1 MMDDEQELENNIK
14 YEYLNAP
21 CLLED
26 FKNNYLASLNIFLN
40 DEKFK
45 EKTNALPAL
54 KSSAITKY
62 EKLISKEQAELLK
75 SKTKSKFSNKLQPLS
90 AEYEPNQ
97 ILKMNKTTPN
107 IKKKQASKGIPIRY
121 IIIDHE
127 LVEISL
133 EAIEESNEIN
143 NKLTDP
149 FNAYFH
155 EDNPKIRKK
164 ALEQIINNIM
174 PKKNDDDEE
183 DSKGNNDKLKNKRSI
198 SNNLKIN
205 TNYGY
210 NGHNTETNTFRQHKT
225 KSNILLKDLEVLQA
239 KYRNYDLEQKRREE
253 KYGPIMK
260 QFRDNCNN
268 HSIITLDQKID
279 YFVYLY
285 KNNMLKPGKKK
296 GSLIQKSLSK
306 KNNKKIIN
314 PQKMVTPSNKSP
326 ITINYNVQKSPVSF
340 NYNNLFENHIKY
352 INELKN
358 NFRIIDDYLN
368 MSQLEAF
375 ERNLDTKIKSFHIM
389 KPNFENSDKFIDKLR
404 MYLRCLEVTPEKV
417 ILRNCDIT
425 GERFYYL
432 ISRKYFDFGNI
443 RHLNLANNNL
453 GDIGGSYLLTLI
465 SKFSTKI
472 DYLNINYNKI
482 GRQSCELLIDILE
495 KNAVKLYGLSISGN
509 KIGDK
514 VFSDISIAI
523 SRNSYL
529 AKLFIGDN
537 DLGKISSVILGSILK
552 YDKKLKLLDVSK
564 NNFGDENV
572 GFMLK
577 GLICN
582 TSLET
587 LIINNMGLTNKSLRS
602 FETTLCINTTLKKLF
617 LERNKINYKGW
628 RLLSEILNK
637 NKYIEYISLVGNNFE
652 IEHINNIIELQRQT
666 KLRSIS
672 KTDYFM
678 QITSGDEEINF
689 YEYLD

>member
-1 MMDDEQELENNIK
+1 MDDEQELENNIK

-239 KYRNYDLEQKRREE
+239 KYRNFDLEQKKREE